1 VCTSGLG
8 LFADEE
14 RCETGLEGLEPF
26 GLAGFRRIWG
36 HVGLCRL
43 VGALPGGRNVARGH
57 AKRGRNGGPLLG
69 RTTNG
74 LHVIQ
79 SPARLGRCCFLAAA

>member
-1 VCTSGLG
+1 MCTSGLG

-36 HVGLCRL
+36 HVGACCP
-43 VGALPGGRNVARGH
+43 VGLFLGKDGEVPGR
-57 AKRGRNGGPLLG
+57 AKRAQHGG
-69 RTTNG
+69 
-74 LHVIQ
+74 
-79 SPARLGRCCFLAAA
+79 ACE